1 MRSDMKNVWGRV
13 LVAGLVMSAVLGSGA
28 VAQAACEPDK
38 VGTKYPGLAG
48 KTLKVG
54 LDPTLPPIMYRDPNN
69 PSKII
74 GQDPDMVEAA
84 MKCLGLKYEL
94 VGLDFGTLIPT
105 LQAGQIQ
112 LIWSNIYYTP
122 ARAQAADFVNYATT
136 GTAGIVRKGNPKNI
150 KSIDDVC
157 GLRAAP
163 ILGTVEDKGFQDASA
178 KCVAAGKPAIQITPY
193 PNAPATSRALENDR
207 ADISMYD
214 VVLVD
219 QVVKTNPDKFERA
232 YYFRSNIKIGVAVK
246 KGNDELV
253 NAVKDAITELQ
264 ANGTQKALMQKNGI
278 DPTLAIPVE
287 VGR

>member
-1 MRSDMKNVWGRV
+1 MRYWAGAV
-13 LVAGLVMSAVLGSGA
+13 LAGLVAATVGFGTA
-28 VAQAACEPDK
+28 RPAQAACEPDK
-38 VGTKYPGLAG
+38 VATKYPGLAG

-74 GQDPDMVEAA
+74 GQDPDMIEAA

-94 VGLDFGTLIPT
+94 VGLDFGTLVPT

-136 GTAGIVRKGNPKNI
+136 GTAGIVKKGNPKGI
-150 KSIDDVC
+150 KTIEDVC
-157 GLRAAP
+157 GKRAAP

-178 KCVAAGKPAIQITPY
+178 KCVAAGKPAIEITPY

-207 ADISMYD
+207 ADVSMYD

-219 QVVKTNPDKFERA
+219 QVVRTNPDKFERA
-232 YYFRSNIKIGVAVK
+232 YYFRSGIKIGVAVK
-246 KGNDELV
+246 KGNEELV
-253 NAVKDAITELQ
+253 TAVKDAITELQ

-287 VGR
+287 IGR

>member
-1 MRSDMKNVWGRV
+1 MRYWAGVLLAA
-13 LVAGLVMSAVLGSGA
+13 LVAAMVGIGTAGP
-28 VAQAACEPDK
+28 AQAACEPDK
-38 VGTKYPGLAG
+38 VATKYPGLAG

-94 VGLDFGTLIPT
+94 VGLDFGTLVPT

-136 GTAGIVRKGNPKNI
+136 GTAGIVKKGNPKNI
-150 KSIDDVC
+150 KTIEDVC
-157 GLRAAP
+157 GKRAAP

-178 KCVAAGKPAIQITPY
+178 KCVAAGKPAIEITPY

-207 ADISMYD
+207 ADVSMYD

-219 QVVKTNPDKFERA
+219 QVVRSNPDKFERA
-232 YYFRSNIKIGVAVK
+232 YYFRSGIKIGVAVK

>member
-1 MRSDMKNVWGRV
+1 MRHVAAVVG
-13 LVAGLVMSAVLGSGA
+13 AGLVVAMLGLG
-28 VAQAACEPDK
+28 VARPAEAACEPGK
-38 VGTKYPGLAG
+38 VATKYPGLAG

-136 GTAGIVRKGNPKNI
+136 GTAGIVKKGNPKNI

-157 GLRAAP
+157 GLRAGP

-193 PNAPATSRALENDR
+193 PNAPATSRAIENDR

-214 VVLVD
+214 IVLVD

-246 KGNDELV
+246 KGNEELV
-253 NAVKDAITELQ
+253 TAVKDAITELQ

-287 VGR
+287 IGR

>member
-1 MRSDMKNVWGRV
+1 MRYWAGVLLAA
-13 LVAGLVMSAVLGSGA
+13 LVAATVGIGTAGS
-28 VAQAACEPDK
+28 AQAACEPDK
-38 VGTKYPGLAG
+38 VATKYPGLAG

-94 VGLDFGTLIPT
+94 VGLDFGTLVPT

-136 GTAGIVRKGNPKNI
+136 GTAGIVKKGNPKGI
-150 KSIDDVC
+150 KTIEDVC
-157 GLRAAP
+157 GKRAAP

-178 KCVAAGKPAIQITPY
+178 KCVAAGKPAIEITPY

-207 ADISMYD
+207 ADVSMYD

-219 QVVKTNPDKFERA
+219 QVVRTNPDKFERA
-232 YYFRSNIKIGVAVK
+232 YYFRSGIKIGVAVK
-246 KGNDELV
+246 KGNEELV
-253 NAVKDAITELQ
+253 TAVKDAITELQ

-287 VGR
+287 IGR

>member
-1 MRSDMKNVWGRV
+1 MRYWAGAV
-13 LVAGLVMSAVLGSGA
+13 LAGLVVATVGFGTA
-28 VAQAACEPDK
+28 GPAQAACEPDK
-38 VGTKYPGLAG
+38 VATKYPGLAG

-74 GQDPDMVEAA
+74 GQDPDMIEAA

-94 VGLDFGTLIPT
+94 VGLDFGTLVPT

-136 GTAGIVRKGNPKNI
+136 GTAGIVKKGNPKGI
-150 KSIDDVC
+150 RTIDDVC
-157 GLRAAP
+157 GKRAAP

-178 KCVAAGKPAIQITPY
+178 KCVAAGKPAIEITPY
-193 PNAPATSRALENDR
+193 PNAPATSRAIENDR
-207 ADISMYD
+207 ADLSMYD

-219 QVVKTNPDKFERA
+219 QVVRSNPDKFERA
-232 YYFRSNIKIGVAVK
+232 YYFRSNIKVGVAVK
-246 KGNDELV
+246 KGNEELV
-253 NAVKDAITELQ
+253 TAVKDAITELQ
-264 ANGTQKALMQKNGI
+264 ANGIQKALMQKNGI

-287 VGR
+287 IGR

>member
-1 MRSDMKNVWGRV
+1 MRYWAAAV
-13 LVAGLVMSAVLGSGA
+13 LAGLMVAMVGFGTAGP
-28 VAQAACEPDK
+28 AQAACEPDK
-38 VGTKYPGLAG
+38 VATKYPGLAG

-54 LDPTLPPIMYRDPNN
+54 LDPTLPPIMYRDPSN

-136 GTAGIVRKGNPKNI
+136 GTAGIVKKGNPKGI
-150 KSIDDVC
+150 KSIDDAC
-157 GLRAAP
+157 GKRAAP

-178 KCVAAGKPAIQITPY
+178 KCVAAGKPAIEITPY
-193 PNAPATSRALENDR
+193 PNAPATSRAIENDR

-214 VVLVD
+214 LVLVD
-219 QVVKTNPDKFERA
+219 QVVKSNPDKFERA
-232 YYFRSNIKIGVAVK
+232 FAFRSGIKIGVAVK

-253 NAVKDAITELQ
+253 TAVKDAITELQ

>member
-1 MRSDMKNVWGRV
+1 MRYFGGAFAV
-13 LVAGLVMSAVLGSGA
+13 GLVMAALLGAGVVA
-28 VAQAACEPDK
+28 PAQAACEPDK
-38 VGTKYPGLAG
+38 VATKYPGLAG

-94 VGLDFGTLIPT
+94 VGLDFGTLVPT

-193 PNAPATSRALENDR
+193 PNAPATSRAIENDR

-214 VVLVD
+214 IVLVD

-232 YYFRSNIKIGVAVK
+232 YYFRSGIKIGVAVK
-246 KGNDELV
+246 KGNEELV
-253 NAVKDAITELQ
+253 TAVKDAITELQ
-264 ANGTQKALMQKNGI
+264 NNGTQKALMQKNGI

-287 VGR
+287 IGR

>member
-1 MRSDMKNVWGRV
+1 MRYWAGAV
-13 LVAGLVMSAVLGSGA
+13 LAGLVVATVGFGTA
-28 VAQAACEPDK
+28 GPAQAACEPDK
-38 VGTKYPGLAG
+38 VATKYPGLAG

-74 GQDPDMVEAA
+74 GQDPDMIEAA

-94 VGLDFGTLIPT
+94 VGLDFGTLVPT

-136 GTAGIVRKGNPKNI
+136 GTAGIVKKGNPKGI
-150 KSIDDVC
+150 KTIDDVC
-157 GLRAAP
+157 GKRAAP

-178 KCVAAGKPAIQITPY
+178 KCVAAGKAAIEITPY
-193 PNAPATSRALENDR
+193 PNAPATSRAIENDR
-207 ADISMYD
+207 ADLSMYD

-219 QVVKTNPDKFERA
+219 QVVRSNPDKFERA
-232 YYFRSNIKIGVAVK
+232 YYFRSNIKVGVAVK
-246 KGNDELV
+246 KGNEELV
-253 NAVKDAITELQ
+253 TAVKDAITELQ

-287 VGR
+287 IGR

>member
-1 MRSDMKNVWGRV
+1 MRYWAGAV
-13 LVAGLVMSAVLGSGA
+13 LAGLVVATVGFGTA
-28 VAQAACEPDK
+28 GPAQAACEPDK
-38 VGTKYPGLAG
+38 VATKYPGLAG

-74 GQDPDMVEAA
+74 GQDPDMIEAA

-94 VGLDFGTLIPT
+94 VGLDFGTLVPT

-136 GTAGIVRKGNPKNI
+136 GTAGIVKKGNPKGI
-150 KSIDDVC
+150 KTIDDVC
-157 GLRAAP
+157 GKRAAP

-178 KCVAAGKPAIQITPY
+178 KCVAAGKPAIEITPY
-193 PNAPATSRALENDR
+193 PNAPATSRAIENDR
-207 ADISMYD
+207 ADLSMYD

-219 QVVKTNPDKFERA
+219 QVVRSNPDKFERA
-232 YYFRSNIKIGVAVK
+232 YYFRSNIKVGVAVK
-246 KGNDELV
+246 KGNEELV
-253 NAVKDAITELQ
+253 TAVKDAITELQ

-287 VGR
+287 IGR

>member
-1 MRSDMKNVWGRV
+1 MRYWAGALLAAV
-13 LVAGLVMSAVLGSGA
+13 VAAAVTFGMAG

-105 LQAGQIQ
+105 LQANQIQ
-112 LIWSNIYYTP
+112 LVWSNIYYTP

-136 GTAGIVRKGNPKNI
+136 GTAGIVKKGNPKGI
-150 KSIDDVC
+150 KTIEDVC
-157 GLRAAP
+157 GKRAAP

-178 KCVAAGKPAIQITPY
+178 KCVSSGKPAIEITPY
-193 PNAPATSRALENDR
+193 PNAPATSRAIENDR
-207 ADISMYD
+207 ADVSMYD

-219 QVVKTNPDKFERA
+219 QVVRTNPDKFERA
-232 YYFRSNIKIGVAVK
+232 YYFRSGIKIGVAVK
-246 KGNDELV
+246 KGNEELV
-253 NAVKDAITELQ
+253 TAVKDAITELQ

>member
-1 MRSDMKNVWGRV
+1 MRYWAGVLLAA
-13 LVAGLVMSAVLGSGA
+13 LVAATVGIGTAGS
-28 VAQAACEPDK
+28 AQAACEPDK
-38 VGTKYPGLAG
+38 VATKYPGLAG

-94 VGLDFGTLIPT
+94 VGLDFGTLVPT

-136 GTAGIVRKGNPKNI
+136 GTAGIVKKGNPKNI
-150 KSIDDVC
+150 KTIEDVC
-157 GLRAAP
+157 GKRAAP

-178 KCVAAGKPAIQITPY
+178 KCVAAGKPAIEITPY

-207 ADISMYD
+207 ADVSMYD

-219 QVVKTNPDKFERA
+219 QVVRSNPDKFERA
-232 YYFRSNIKIGVAVK
+232 YYFRSGIKIGVAVK

-287 VGR
+287 IGR

>member
-1 MRSDMKNVWGRV
+1 MRHMGRTM
-13 LVAGLVMSAVLGSGA
+13 LAGLAGAVLGLAAAGP
-28 VAQAACEPDK
+28 AQAACEPDK

-69 PSKII
+69 PGKII
-74 GQDPDMVEAA
+74 GQDPDMVDAA
-84 MKCLGLKYEL
+84 MRCLGLKYEL

-105 LQAGQIQ
+105 LQANQIQ
-112 LIWSNIYYTP
+112 LVWSNIYYTP
-122 ARAQAADFVNYATT
+122 QRAQAADFVNYATT
-136 GTAGIVRKGNPKNI
+136 GTAGIVKKGNPKGI
-150 KSIDDVC
+150 KSLDDVC
-157 GLRAAP
+157 GKRAAP

-178 KCVAAGKPAIQITPY
+178 KCVAAGKPAVEITPY
-193 PNAPATSRALENDR
+193 PNAPATSRAIENDR
-207 ADISMYD
+207 ADVSMYD
-214 VVLVD
+214 LVLVD

-232 YYFRSNIKIGVAVK
+232 YSFRSNIKIGVAVK

-253 NAVKDAITELQ
+253 NAIKDAIAELQ

>member
-1 MRSDMKNVWGRV
+1 MRDWAGA
-13 LVAGLVMSAVLGSGA
+13 LLAGLVATAVGFGTA
-28 VAQAACEPDK
+28 GPAQAACEPEK
-38 VGTKYPGLAG
+38 VATKYPGLAG

-94 VGLDFGTLIPT
+94 VGLDFGTLVPT

-136 GTAGIVRKGNPKNI
+136 GTAGIVKKGNPKNI
-150 KSIDDVC
+150 KSIEDVC
-157 GLRAAP
+157 GKRAAP

-178 KCVAAGKPAIQITPY
+178 KCVAAGKPAIEITPY

-207 ADISMYD
+207 ADVSMYD

-219 QVVKTNPDKFERA
+219 QVVRTNPDKFERA
-232 YYFRSNIKIGVAVK
+232 YYFRSGIKIGVAVK
-246 KGNDELV
+246 KGNEELV
-253 NAVKDAITELQ
+253 TAVRDAITELQ

-287 VGR
+287 IGR

>member
-1 MRSDMKNVWGRV
+1 MRRELGMMLVGLV
-13 LVAGLVMSAVLGSGA
+13 VAGAVVAGA
-28 VAQAACEPDK
+28 AGTALAACEPDK
-38 VGTKYPGLAG
+38 VATKYPGLAG
-48 KTLKVG
+48 KTIKVG

-74 GQDPDMVEAA
+74 GQDPDMVDAA

-112 LIWSNIYYTP
+112 LVWSNIYYTP

-136 GTAGIVRKGNPKNI
+136 GTAGIVKKGNPKGI
-150 KSIDDVC
+150 KTIDDVC
-157 GLRAAP
+157 GKRAAP

-178 KCVAAGKPAIQITPY
+178 KCVAAGKPAIEITPY
-193 PNAPATSRALENDR
+193 PNAPATSRAIENDR
-207 ADISMYD
+207 ADLSMYD

-219 QVVKTNPDKFERA
+219 QVVRSNPDKFERA
-232 YYFRSNIKIGVAVK
+232 YYFRSNIKVGVAVK
-246 KGNDELV
+246 KGNEELV
-253 NAVKDAITELQ
+253 TAIKDAITELQ

>member
-1 MRSDMKNVWGRV
+1 MRYR
-13 LVAGLVMSAVLGSGA
+13 SGA
-28 VAQAACEPDK
+28 VVVGLVAATILGVGAQPAQAACEPDK
-38 VGTKYPGLAG
+38 VATKYPGLAG

-69 PSKII
+69 PSKIV
-74 GQDPDMVEAA
+74 GQDPDMIDAA

-122 ARAQAADFVNYATT
+122 ERAKAADFVAYATT
-136 GTAGIVRKGNPKNI
+136 GTAGIVKKGNPK
-150 KSIDDVC
+150 KVHGLADTC
-157 GLRAAP
+157 GMRAAP

-193 PNAPATSRALENDR
+193 PNAPATSRAIENDR

-214 VVLVD
+214 LVLVD
-219 QVVKTNPDKFERA
+219 QVVKSNPDKFERA
-232 YYFRSNIKIGVAVK
+232 FSFRTNIKIGVAVK
-246 KGNDELV
+246 KGNEELV
-253 NAVKDAITELQ
+253 NAVKEAITALQ
-264 ANGTQKALMQKNGI
+264 ENGTQKALLQKNGM
-278 DPTLAIPVE
+278 DPSLAIPVE

>member
-1 MRSDMKNVWGRV
+1 MRHLGGAV
-13 LVAGLVMSAVLGSGA
+13 VAGLVMAAVLGGGA
-28 VAQAACEPDK
+28 AAPAQAACEPDK
-38 VGTKYPGLAG
+38 VATKYPGLAG

-74 GQDPDMVEAA
+74 GQDPDMIEAA

-94 VGLDFGTLIPT
+94 VGLDFGTLVPT

-136 GTAGIVRKGNPKNI
+136 GTAGIVKKGNPKGI
-150 KSIDDVC
+150 KTIEDVC
-157 GLRAAP
+157 GKRAAP

-178 KCVAAGKPAIQITPY
+178 KCVAAGKPAIEITPY
-193 PNAPATSRALENDR
+193 PNAPATSRAIENDR

-219 QVVKTNPDKFERA
+219 QVVRTNPDKFERA
-232 YYFRSNIKIGVAVK
+232 YYFRSGIKIGVAVK

>member
-1 MRSDMKNVWGRV
+1 MRYWAGAV
-13 LVAGLVMSAVLGSGA
+13 LAGLVVATVGFGTA
-28 VAQAACEPDK
+28 GPAQAACEPDK
-38 VGTKYPGLAG
+38 VATKYPGLAG

-74 GQDPDMVEAA
+74 GQDPDMIEAA

-94 VGLDFGTLIPT
+94 VGLDFGTLVPT

-136 GTAGIVRKGNPKNI
+136 GTAGIVKKGNPKGI
-150 KSIDDVC
+150 KTIDDVY
-157 GLRAAP
+157 GKRAAP

-178 KCVAAGKPAIQITPY
+178 KCVAAGKPAIEITPY
-193 PNAPATSRALENDR
+193 PNAPATSRAIENDR
-207 ADISMYD
+207 ADLSMYD

-219 QVVKTNPDKFERA
+219 QVVRSNPDKFERA
-232 YYFRSNIKIGVAVK
+232 YYFRSNIKVGVAVK
-246 KGNDELV
+246 KGNEELV
-253 NAVKDAITELQ
+253 TAVKDAITELQ

-287 VGR
+287 IGR

>member
-1 MRSDMKNVWGRV
+1 MRYWAGAV
-13 LVAGLVMSAVLGSGA
+13 LAGLVVATVGVGTA
-28 VAQAACEPDK
+28 GPAQAACEPDK
-38 VGTKYPGLAG
+38 VATKYPGLAG

-74 GQDPDMVEAA
+74 GQDPDMIEAA

-94 VGLDFGTLIPT
+94 VGLDFGTLVPT

-136 GTAGIVRKGNPKNI
+136 GTAGIVKKGNPKGI
-150 KSIDDVC
+150 KTIDDVC
-157 GLRAAP
+157 GKRAAP

-178 KCVAAGKPAIQITPY
+178 KCVAAGKPAIEITPY
-193 PNAPATSRALENDR
+193 PNAPATSRAIENDR
-207 ADISMYD
+207 ADLSMYD

-219 QVVKTNPDKFERA
+219 QVVRSNPDKFERA
-232 YYFRSNIKIGVAVK
+232 YYFRSNIKVGVAVK
-246 KGNDELV
+246 KGNEELV
-253 NAVKDAITELQ
+253 TAVKDAITELQ

-287 VGR
+287 IGR

>member
-1 MRSDMKNVWGRV
+1 MRYWAAAA
-13 LVAGLVMSAVLGSGA
+13 LAGLVVAMVGFGTAGP
-28 VAQAACEPDK
+28 AQAACEPDK
-38 VGTKYPGLAG
+38 VATKYPGLAG

-54 LDPTLPPIMYRDPNN
+54 LDPTLPPIMYRDPSN

-94 VGLDFGTLIPT
+94 VGLDFGTLVPT

-136 GTAGIVRKGNPKNI
+136 GTAGIVKKGNPKGI

-157 GLRAAP
+157 GKRAAP

-207 ADISMYD
+207 ADVSMYD
-214 VVLVD
+214 LVLVD
-219 QVVKTNPDKFERA
+219 QVVKSNPDKFERA
-232 YYFRSNIKIGVAVK
+232 FAFRSGIKIGVAVK
-246 KGNDELV
+246 KGNEELV
-253 NAVKDAITELQ
+253 TAVKDAITELQ